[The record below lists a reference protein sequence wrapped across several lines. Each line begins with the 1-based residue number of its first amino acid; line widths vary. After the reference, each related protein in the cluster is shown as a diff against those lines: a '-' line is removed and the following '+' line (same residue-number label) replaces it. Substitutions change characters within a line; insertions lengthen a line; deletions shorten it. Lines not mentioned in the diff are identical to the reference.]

1 MPAPAPD
8 AAAISAPAAAVPSK
22 MYFRVRLMLAQMAV
36 VLVVGGGLFFLPEPV
51 GYAILLVSY
60 LGLALAERRLGIV
73 NPQTLAV
80 LALAVLV
87 VVALPWQDRYGLHV
101 PALFFGVLALVSL
114 VSMLRGRPISMVY
127 GAGEG
132 RVSLHWMTS
141 GLWLVM
147 YLGGLAV
154 SLVMFR
160 NPGLILALP
169 ALLVL
174 GVAGTLWLQLVSR
187 IGTGRALQA
196 AEAGAFSYRELP
208 HTPSQIEAFYTHY
221 IRQILAQTS
230 GAKGRSGQKPAPNLT
245 ADIPALVAA
254 EMAAEGDA
262 ILYRQRYFVAL
273 EGGEIVGSVSILP
286 MENGQTL
293 AEIDHPLRLDALNR
307 YGKVMR
313 CDHFCIE
320 QRHRNKPEL
329 IQRLLRGAVEG
340 AFEADGC
347 FLVTL
352 AYASVVPIYTKI
364 GFERMLAAPAPSLR
378 SGAPLMPMIFNLA
391 RSAICDVD
399 QVRRFGYGRD
409 GTMGAAGLGERYFK
423 RQVLGSLWQLT
434 PAWAVDTRL
443 WAETPIPP
451 SHSPLARL
459 DPRLEISA

>member
-1 MPAPAPD
+1 MPD
-8 AAAISAPAAAVPSK
+8 AATISAAAAAVPSQ
-22 MYFRVRLMLAQMAV
+22 MYFRVRLMLSQMAV
-36 VLVVGGGLFFLPEPV
+36 VLLVGGGLFFLPEPA
-51 GYAILLVSY
+51 GYATLLICY
-60 LGLALAERRLGIV
+60 LGLAIGERRLGIV
-73 NPQTLAV
+73 NPQTFAV
-80 LALAVLV
+80 LALGVLV
-87 VVALPWQDRYGLHV
+87 VVGLPWRDRYGLHV
-101 PALFFGVLALVSL
+101 PALFFGVMALVSL
-114 VSMLRGRPISMVY
+114 VAMLRGRPITMVY

-141 GLWLVM
+141 GLWLLI
-147 YLGGLAV
+147 YLVGLVV

-196 AEAGAFSYRELP
+196 ADAGEFSYRELP
-208 HTPSQIEAFYTHY
+208 HAPSQIEAFYTHY
-221 IRQILAQTS
+221 IRQVLAQTS
-230 GAKGRSGQKPAPNLT
+230 GAKGRSGQKPAPTLT
-245 ADIPALVAA
+245 ADIPALVTA

-273 EGGEIVGSVSILP
+273 EGNEIVGSVSSLP
-286 MENGQTL
+286 MERGQTL
-293 AEIDHPLRLDALNR
+293 TEIAHPLRLDALSR
-307 YGKVMR
+307 YGKVIR

-320 QRHRNKPEL
+320 PRHRNKPEL
-329 IQRLLRGAVEG
+329 IQRLLRAAVEG

-352 AYASVVPIYTKI
+352 AYASVVPIYAKI
-364 GFERMLAAPAPSLR
+364 GFEPMLAAPAPSLR
-378 SGAPLMPMIFNLA
+378 SGAPLMPMVFNLA

-423 RQVLGSLWQLT
+423 RQVLRSLWQRT

-443 WAETPIPP
+443 WAETPVPL
-451 SHSPLARL
+451 SHSSLARL
-459 DPRLEISA
+459 DPRPEIPA